1 MQTAFSSL
9 VSNSKMSSLRVS
21 QLSHTS
27 LQPRP
32 VNPRHRHA
40 AAFQKVKASSSK
52 PDLTP
57 SSSIVT
63 DDAVPEGHKGL
74 HSFLYGEGGA
84 EEAHGTAA
92 GVSESQSSSPR
103 APYTFHEG
111 EDDGTAIVSTE
122 SYLESRDGERPVG
135 VFAVYDSRRNLQ
147 YVGYSRNMVLSIRT
161 LLTRVSEDRCTFV
174 RVMVFANKAMQSRAA
189 LQREADNWL
198 AEAGTL
204 PPGNGAEQELWNGN
218 SESTASTSF
227 DMTSMSVD
235 ELAAYE
241 EKKDKMKRAMG
252 EIKKE
257 ENGGDKE
264 DTMDE
269 RQAKMRAAM
278 NNGDW
283 SAVIDGQTSEAT
295 TSNIN
300 NTSTTNTSGP
310 IVTPFARASVHR
322 SIGNTT
328 QESLSASENSKN
340 NNGNG
345 SKNWSV
351 HIVAMTVETV
361 DKVLDDVRPY
371 LIADGGNVDVVSVKN
386 GIVALQLQ
394 GACGTCASSSA
405 TMKMGIERSLRA
417 AFGEQLKEVISIGG
431 GAVDPSA
438 TKESVDLHLNMLRG
452 AISAYGGSVE
462 VWEVS
467 NGKAKLNFTG
477 PKPIGYGM
485 VAAIRD
491 KFHDLKEVVLIDTES
506 GEPIEF

>member
-1 MQTAFSSL
+1 MQTAFTTL
-9 VSNSKMSSLRVS
+9 CSNNRMSGVRVS
-21 QLSHTS
+21 RFS
-27 LQPRP
+27 
-32 VNPRHRHA
+32 NPMQHPGHHHRHA
-40 AAFQKVKASSSK
+40 AFQIKTSASGK

-63 DDAVPEGHKGL
+63 DETVPEGHKGL
-74 HSFLYGEGGA
+74 HSLLYGEGGA

-92 GVSESQSSSPR
+92 EQSSSL

-111 EDDGTAIVSTE
+111 EDDGTATVSTE

-161 LLTRVSEDRCTFV
+161 IVTRVNDQDRCAFV
-174 RVMVFANKAMQSRAA
+174 RVMVFANKSMQSRAA

-204 PPGNGAEQELWNGN
+204 PPGNGAEQELWNG
-218 SESTASTSF
+218 SSDTTSASTTSF
-227 DMTSMSVD
+227 DMSSMSVD

-257 ENGGDKE
+257 ESGIE
-264 DTMDE
+264 DSMDE

-283 SAVIDGQTSEAT
+283 SAVIDGQTSE
-295 TSNIN
+295 
-300 NTSTTNTSGP
+300 TTNTGGTDSRNNSTGP
-310 IVTPFARASVHR
+310 IVTPFARANVHR
-322 SIGNTT
+322 SVGNTT
-328 QESLSASENSKN
+328 QASLSAAENAKHN
-340 NNGNG
+340 GNGNGNG
-345 SKNWSV
+345 SSTSSV
-351 HIVAMTVETV
+351 VAMTVETV

-371 LIADGGNVDVVSVKN
+371 LIADGGNVDVVSVEN

-405 TMKMGIERSLRA
+405 TMKMGIERSLRG
-417 AFGEQLKEVISIGG
+417 AFGDQVKEVISVGG
-431 GAVDPSA
+431 GAVDASA
-438 TKESVDLHLNMLRG
+438 TVESVDLHLNMLRG

-462 VWEVS
+462 VLEVG
-467 NGKAKLNFTG
+467 NGRAKLKFTG

-485 VAAIRD
+485 IAAIRD
-491 KFHDLKEVVLIDTES
+491 KFHDLKEVVLLDAES